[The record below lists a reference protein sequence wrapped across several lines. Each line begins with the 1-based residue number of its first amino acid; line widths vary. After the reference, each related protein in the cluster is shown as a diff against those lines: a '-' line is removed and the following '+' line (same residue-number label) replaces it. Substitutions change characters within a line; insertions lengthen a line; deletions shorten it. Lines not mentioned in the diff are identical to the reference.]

1 MMLLAGFVALVV
13 ILTVVAVNLSGRLK
27 FIRFNVEFEGQKGL
41 SGNGENSDKRE
52 SLPKPPQ
59 RKQIP

>member
-1 MMLLAGFVALVV
+1 MLLAGFVAFVV
-13 ILTVVAVNLSGRLK
+13 LLTVVVVNLSGRLR

-41 SGNGENSDKRE
+41 PGNGENSGKKE
-52 SLPKPPQ
+52 SLPEPPD

>member
-1 MMLLAGFVALVV
+1 MLAGFVALVV

-41 SGNGENSDKRE
+41 PGESSDKRE
-52 SLPKPPQ
+52 SLPEHPE